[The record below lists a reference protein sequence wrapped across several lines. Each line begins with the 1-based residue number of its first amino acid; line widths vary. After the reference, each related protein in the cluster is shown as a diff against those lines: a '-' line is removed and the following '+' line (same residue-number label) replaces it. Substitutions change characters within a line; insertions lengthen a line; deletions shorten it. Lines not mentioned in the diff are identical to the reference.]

1 MNRPK
6 LLCIV
11 GVAVLVSAWT
21 LVQVPSFQPVQTELF
36 STGASFLNAWADIEG
51 DGDLDMFVGF
61 NGAPNRLYRND
72 AGVFVDVATA
82 AGLAEARATRA
93 AAWGDMDRDG
103 DPDLLVGFA
112 PGRGSVIRL
121 FRNQSARFEDA
132 TEAAG
137 LRVDS
142 GAVRQLSWIDA
153 DSDGDLDLF
162 VAFRDR
168 ANTLWRNDDGRFTDI
183 AASIGLADTRRTVG
197 AVWFDFDEDGD
208 LDLYVGNMDGDRNG
222 LFRNDSGR
230 FVDVADE
237 HGLAWGGRA
246 PGNAA
251 NGTVR
256 PCAADVNGDGHLDLF
271 TANYGTNGLF
281 LNRGAGRFEDV
292 SAAWGAATDAR
303 HDTCAFADFDN
314 DGRLD
319 VYVNGTVAGGVN
331 YPDYLLHNTGAWFG
345 DVTPPHVRASQ
356 GDHGAQW
363 ADYDGDGDLD
373 LALTGAG
380 MHSLFRNSL
389 PADAAARSLHVR
401 VVDAQGNATLSGA
414 EVRLFAAGISRLL
427 GTRLVDSGSGYN
439 TQNDMPVHFGFPA
452 TRAVD
457 VEVSPRQAGSRV
469 VRVRNIDPRRY
480 LGRVLVVRVA
490 R

>member
-1 MNRPK
+1 MK
-6 LLCIV
+6 LV
-11 GVAVLVSAWT
+11 GVLGMTALLGAWT
-21 LVQVPSFQPVQTELF
+21 LLQAPGFEPVQTELF
-36 STGASFLNAWADIEG
+36 STGNSFLNTWADIDG

-72 AGVFVDVATA
+72 AGTFADIAAA

-112 PGRGSVIRL
+112 PGKGSVLRL
-121 FRNQSARFEDA
+121 FRNDSARFVDG
-132 TEAAG
+132 THAAG
-137 LRVDS
+137 LEIDS
-142 GAVRQLSWIDA
+142 GAVRQLSWIDF
-153 DSDGDLDLF
+153 DGDRDLDLF

-168 ANTLWRNDDGRFTDI
+168 ANTLWRNDAGRFTDV
-183 AASIGLADTRRTVG
+183 AAAIGLADTRKTVG

-222 LFRNDSGR
+222 LFRNDGAR
-230 FVDVADE
+230 FVDVAEE
-237 HGLAWGGRA
+237 HGLAWGGRL
-246 PGNAA
+246 PGNTA

-256 PCAADVNGDGHLDLF
+256 PCAADVNGDGHIDLF
-271 TANYGTNGLF
+271 MANYGTNGLF

-319 VYVNGTVAGGVN
+319 VYVNGTVTGGVN
-331 YPDYLLHNTGAWFG
+331 YPDYLLHNNGSWLG
-345 DVTPPHVRASQ
+345 DVTPPQLRASQ

-363 ADYDGDGDLD
+363 SDYDRDGDLD

-380 MHSLFRNSL
+380 MHSLFRNALS
-389 PADAAARSLHVR
+389 AGAAGRSLHVR
-401 VVDAQGNATLSGA
+401 VVDPEGRATYPGA
-414 EVRLFAAGISRLL
+414 EVRVFAAGTSRLL

-439 TQNDMPVHFGFPA
+439 TQNDMPLHFGFA
-452 TRAVD
+452 AAGAVD
-457 VEVSPRQAGSRV
+457 VEVSPRQAGARVSRV
-469 VRVRNIDPRRY
+469 RDIDPRRY
-480 LGRVLVVRVA
+480 LGRVLVVRVV